1 MFLRQRLRSPEIMD
15 QPDLDPRQHVAALGG
30 LARINFWSHSAGI
43 LWPPLKAL
51 ARQLGRPLRV
61 LDVGSGAGDV
71 SIRLE
76 RRARR
81 AGIDLDLEGC
91 DISPVAVE
99 YARDCATRAGT
110 DIRFFQ
116 LDALRDDLPEGYDV
130 LMASL
135 FLHHLS
141 EDEARGVLRRM
152 AGAAR
157 HLVLINDLVRS
168 WLGLGL
174 AHLATHLF
182 TASDVVHNDG
192 PRSVEGAFTIAEVR
206 TLAGQAGMHG
216 AVLRRRW
223 PFRYLLTWSRP

>member
-1 MFLRQRLRSPEIMD
+1 MD
-15 QPDLDPRQHVAALGG
+15 QPDLDPRRHVAALRG

-51 ARQLGRPLRV
+51 AQQLGRPVRV
-61 LDVGSGAGDV
+61 LDVATGAGDV
-71 SIRLE
+71 PIRLE

-81 AGIDLDLEGC
+81 AGIDLELEGC
-91 DISPVAVE
+91 DISAVAVD
-99 YARDCATRAGT
+99 YARERAARAGT
-110 DIRFFQ
+110 DVHFFR
-116 LDALRDDLPEGYDV
+116 LDALHDDLPEGYDV

-141 EDEARGVLRRM
+141 EDEARGMLQRM

-157 HLVLINDLVRS
+157 HWVLINDLVRS

-174 AHLATHLF
+174 AHLATHVF
-182 TASDVVHNDG
+182 SASAVVHNDG

-206 TLAGQAGMHG
+206 TLAEQAGLHG
-216 AVLRRRW
+216 ARIRRRW